1 MGWVSSGKPR
11 RKQQG
16 NGTNAEDQPGCEAGR
31 GDWSGWDFTNSP
43 KLTVM
48 LVDLEP
54 QDRMRGRQGCG

>member
-1 MGWVSSGKPR
+1 MLRISLAVKLYG
-11 RKQQG
+11 
-16 NGTNAEDQPGCEAGR
+16 

-48 LVDLEP
+48 LMDLEL